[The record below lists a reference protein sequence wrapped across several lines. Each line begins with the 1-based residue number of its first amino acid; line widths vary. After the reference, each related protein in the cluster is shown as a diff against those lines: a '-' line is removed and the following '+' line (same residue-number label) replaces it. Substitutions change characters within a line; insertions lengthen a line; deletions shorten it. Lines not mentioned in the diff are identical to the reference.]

1 MNIYGM
7 TAKNGSGMMEKVV
20 SVEGLVKRYGDVTA
34 VNGISF
40 RVARGEVFGLLGPNG
55 AGKTTTVE
63 CIEGLR
69 VPDAGRIEVLGETPS
84 PTNYRLKAK
93 LGIQLQETAYLG
105 LLTVEELLF
114 TFAQLY
120 PRHRDIQEL
129 VELVALT
136 EKRKSY
142 VKNLSGGQRQR
153 LAVALALVNDPE
165 LLILDEPTAGLDPQA
180 RRALWDLILSLKAEG
195 KTVLLTTHY
204 MEEAEYL
211 CDRVAIMDHG
221 RIIALGPPAELVRE
235 HLRETALELELQAD
249 LEEGALEGLP
259 GVRRIVREESGNLV
273 LYSDDTVS
281 TFRAL
286 AELVAAGRLPLRDL
300 IWRRPSLEDVY
311 LLLTGRRIRE

>member
-1 MNIYGM
+1 M
-7 TAKNGSGMMEKVV
+7 TENVV
-20 SVEGLVKRYGDVTA
+20 SVEGLVKRYGEVTA
-34 VNGISF
+34 VDGISF
-40 RVARGEVFGLLGPNG
+40 RVSRGEVFGLLGPNG

-69 VPDAGRIEVLGETPS
+69 VPDAGRIEVLGENPA
-84 PTNYRLKAK
+84 PTNYSLKAK
-93 LGIQLQETAYLG
+93 LGIQLQETAYLS

-114 TFAQLY
+114 TFARLY
-120 PRHRDIQEL
+120 PRHRDIREL
-129 VELVALT
+129 IELVALS

-142 VKNLSGGQRQR
+142 VKGLSGGQKQR

-180 RRALWDLILSLKAEG
+180 RRALWDVILGLKKEK
-195 KTVLLTTHY
+195 KTILLTTHY

-211 CDRVAIMDHG
+211 CDRVAIMDQG
-221 RIIALGPPAELVRE
+221 KIIALGAPAELVKE
-235 HLRETALELELQAD
+235 HLKETALELELQED
-249 LEEGALEGLP
+249 LEEGVLEGLP
-259 GVRRIVREESGNLV
+259 GVRRIVREESGVVV

-281 TFRAL
+281 TFHAL
-286 AELVAAGRLPLRDL
+286 AELVTAGKLPLQDL